1 MGEQLDCLSCVTRLI
16 ENCFLFPFLF
26 SLSGCNLDKRSQL
39 STKRQF
45 LQHSTVR
52 VLAASEAAGL
62 RGMAHNEQKG
72 S

>member
-1 MGEQLDCLSCVTRLI
+1 MDEQLDCLSCVTQLI

-26 SLSGCNLDKRSQL
+26 SLNEYNLDKRSQL

-45 LQHSTVR
+45 LQHDTVR
-52 VLAASEAAGL
+52 ALAMSEAPGL
-62 RGMAHNEQKG
+62 RGIAHNEQKG